1 MTTPRKPAASKAA
14 VTKTA
19 IPAGAKVPADRKPKD
34 DGKTRL
40 SWKGKNWVVDDAA
53 FDDIDFLEAAES
65 NKYVACARLLLGD
78 EQLHEFKKHL
88 YDPETGRS
96 KASEL
101 VKFVEAASEKFEA
114 KN

>member
-1 MTTPRKPAASKAA
+1 MTTPKKTA
-14 VTKTA
+14 VTKTT

-34 DGKTRL
+34 DGFTRIT
-40 SWKGKNWVVDDAA
+40 WKGKNWVVDDLA
-53 FDDIDFLEAAES
+53 FDDIDFLDAAEK
-65 NKYVACARLLLGD
+65 NQYVQCARLLLGD

-88 YDPETGRS
+88 RDPETGRS

-101 VKFVEAASEKFEA
+101 VKFVEAASDKFEA